1 GQAPYDWTT
10 DGGDNQR
17 TGWNRSETILSKD
30 NLKNL
35 KVLWTLQTDN
45 QVRALHALMP
55 VLGLGR
61 ITTPSGP
68 RPLGYVTG
76 ISDNI
81 YAFDP
86 ATGKI
91 VWQRHWDYPPPA
103 GRGGG
108 ANPPPDPAHLGFLQP
123 GGSSDTPVIGPPD
136 AQGRRSLYFITGDGM
151 LHILDAATGEDLQPS
166 FMFHTGKG

>member
-1 GQAPYDWTT
+1 MTDLRGWHNPGQEVDELQALL
-10 DGGDNQR
+10 
-17 TGWNRSETILSKD
+17 RS
-30 NLKNL
+30 
-35 KVLWTLQTDN
+35 LQEAN
-45 QVRALHALMP
+45 
-55 VLGLGR
+55 
-61 ITTPSGP
+61 I
-68 RPLGYVTG
+68 
-76 ISDNI
+76 NI

-136 AQGRRSLYFITGDGM
+136 AQGRRPLYFITGDGM

-166 FMFHTGKG
+166 FMFHTQAS